1 MKKKLVVLTGA
12 GMSAESGISTFRD
25 SDGLWEKYRVEDVA
39 TPEGFAANPELVL
52 NFYNQ
57 RRRELLNTK
66 PNGGHIGLA
75 DLEKEF
81 DVDIITQN
89 IDNLHE
95 QAGSTH
101 VLHLHGELMKVTS
114 SLAPNDPSQISTL
127 PAGHPDVHIG
137 DLAPDGSQL
146 RPFIVWF
153 GELVPQ
159 IAPAIELCRQAQVMI
174 VIGTSLNVYPAA
186 GLTRYVPRTAPIYLI
201 DPKPVGWNANRPFE
215 QLKMGASEGMACIL
229 KKY

>member
-1 MKKKLVVLTGA
+1 MNCWLPSLARATG
-12 GMSAESGISTFRD
+12 
-25 SDGLWEKYRVEDVA
+25 W
-39 TPEGFAANPELVL
+39 
-52 NFYNQ
+52 
-57 RRRELLNTK
+57 
-66 PNGGHIGLA
+66 
-75 DLEKEF
+75 
-81 DVDIITQN
+81 
-89 IDNLHE
+89 
-95 QAGSTH
+95 
-101 VLHLHGELMKVTS
+101 GELMKVTS

-153 GELVPQ
+153 GEPVPQ

>member
-1 MKKKLVVLTGA
+1 MRIVVLTGA
-12 GMSAESGISTFRD
+12 GMSAESGLSTFRD
-25 SDGLWEKYRVEDVA
+25 SDGLWNNYNVEDVA
-39 TPEGFAANPELVL
+39 TPEGWARDPKLVTD
-52 NFYNQ
+52 FYNA
-57 RRRELLNTK
+57 RRRELLAAK
-66 PNGGHIGLA
+66 PCEGHRLVA
-75 DLEKEF
+75 ELERKGHQV
-81 DVDIITQN
+81 DVITQN

-146 RPFIVWF
+146 RPFIV
-153 GELVPQ
+153 
-159 IAPAIELCRQAQVMI
+159 MI

>member
-1 MKKKLVVLTGA
+1 MRIVVLTGA
-12 GMSAESGISTFRD
+12 GMSAESGLSTFRD
-25 SDGLWEKYRVEDVA
+25 SDGLWNNYNVEDVA
-39 TPEGFAANPELVL
+39 TPEGWARDPKLVTD
-52 NFYNQ
+52 FYNA
-57 RRRELLNTK
+57 RRRELLAAK
-66 PNGGHIGLA
+66 PCEGHRLVA
-75 DLEKEF
+75 ELERKGHQV
-81 DVDIITQN
+81 DVITQN

-137 DLAPDGSQL
+137 DL
-146 RPFIVWF
+146 
-153 GELVPQ
+153 
-159 IAPAIELCRQAQVMI
+159 VMI

>member
-1 MKKKLVVLTGA
+1 MRIVVLTGA
-12 GMSAESGISTFRD
+12 GMSAESGLSTFRD
-25 SDGLWEKYRVEDVA
+25 SDGLWNNYNVEDVA
-39 TPEGFAANPELVL
+39 TPEGWARDPKLVTD
-52 NFYNQ
+52 FYNA
-57 RRRELLNTK
+57 RRRELLAAS
-66 PNGGHIGLA
+66 PCEGHRLGTE
-75 DLEKEF
+75 LERKGHQV
-81 DVDIITQN
+81 DVITQN

-153 GELVPQ
+153 GEPVPQ